1 MSPSFLI
8 FNVVTNLISPFLMRL
23 SRTRI
28 QDLCK
33 QNNIQVEEIK
43 GNKLALAELLSNKNA
58 KWIINS
64 SPIIIS

>member
-1 MSPSFLI
+1 
-8 FNVVTNLISPFLMRL
+8 MRL

-58 KWIINS
+58 MDNKLKPNYNFTRNY
-64 SPIIIS
+64 